1 MKTSSCQCEIKQK
14 VIRRVAMSFEL
25 PA

>member
-14 VIRRVAMSFEL
+14 VIRRVAMSFE
-25 PA
+25 